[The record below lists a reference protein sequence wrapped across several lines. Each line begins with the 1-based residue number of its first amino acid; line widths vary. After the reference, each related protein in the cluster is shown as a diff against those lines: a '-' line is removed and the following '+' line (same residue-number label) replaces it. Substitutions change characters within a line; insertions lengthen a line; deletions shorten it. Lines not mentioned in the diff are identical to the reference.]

1 MTLAIPYRQRLPLA
15 IAALGFLF
23 LGLFLLYPLFNVF
36 SASLLDADGERLTLA
51 NYTKMLGRPF
61 YRTAILNTLG
71 IGLAATVITT
81 ALAVPFAFAL
91 ARLPIPG
98 KAAILALA
106 ALPLVLPSF
115 VSAYAIVLL
124 LGRSGI
130 VTQWLQSWGLGFGS
144 IYGAGGI
151 VLVYTLTL
159 YPYVLL
165 PTIAAF
171 KAVDV
176 SMEEAAQGLGSSPR
190 RTVWT
195 VTLPIVLPAVLAG
208 ALLVFIET
216 LENFGVPFV
225 LAEDMPIFAVEAF
238 KLFIGETAPNPASA
252 GVLGVLL
259 ILMTALVLLVQ
270 RRFLSARRFATN
282 ARQAPPILK
291 VGRGLQAAATIYCW
305 AIVILALV
313 PFFAIVVLSFLE
325 FRGPVL
331 HPNFSLAN
339 FAGLFDRSLRP
350 LANTLIFATLAAACV
365 TLVGVPIGYVVTR
378 FRSGVATLLDVIATL
393 PFAVAGTVL
402 AIGFIVSFNSGMLV
416 LTGGPLIM
424 VLAYT
429 VRKVP
434 FAVRSASAIVHQI
447 DASLEE
453 ASISLGRSPLADLPA
468 HRRAPDAGRHF
479 KRRGADLGHGGLRTE
494 RHRRALQRSLAH
506 HDRRHVPGARR
517 QRRGHRH
524 RRGLDPDRG
533 HPAADRAALSPG
545 SSLRIVDAMTPAVS
559 LRDLRAK
566 HLPGSAVKAF
576 VFTRGKAEP
585 CCWGVPN
592 R

>member
-1 MTLAIPYRQRLPLA
+1 VTLAIPYGKRLPLA

-23 LGLFLLYPLFNVF
+23 LGVFLLYPLFNVF
-36 SASLLDADGERLTLA
+36 SASLLDPDGERLTLA
-51 NYTKMLGRPF
+51 NYGKMLGRPF
-61 YRTAILNTLG
+61 YRAAILNTLG

-98 KAAILALA
+98 KAGILAMA

-130 VTQWLQSWGLGFGS
+130 VTQWLQSWGVGFGS

-259 ILMTALVLLVQ
+259 IATTVLVLLVQ
-270 RRFLSARRFATN
+270 RRFLSARRFSTSAC
-282 ARQAPPILK
+282 QAPPILK
-291 VGRGLQAAATIYCW
+291 VGRGLQAAATLYCW

-313 PFFAIVVLSFLE
+313 PFFAIVVLSFME

-331 HPNFSLAN
+331 HPHFSLAN
-339 FAGLFDRSLRP
+339 FSQLFERSMRP
-350 LANTLIFATLAAACV
+350 LVNTLVFASLAAACV
-365 TLVGVPIGYVVTR
+365 TLIGVPIGYVVTR
-378 FRSGVATLLDVIATL
+378 FRSGVAALLDVVATL
-393 PFAVAGTVL
+393 PFAIAGTVL
-402 AIGFIVSFNSGMLV
+402 AIGFVVSFNSGLLV

-424 VLAYT
+424 VLAYS

-447 DASLEE
+447 DPSLEE
-453 ASISLGRSPLADLPA
+453 ASISLGRSPLQT
-468 HRRAPDAGRHF
+468 F
-479 KRRGADLGHGGLRTE
+479 
-494 RHRRALQRSLAH
+494 
-506 HDRRHVPGARR
+506 
-517 QRRGHRH
+517 
-524 RRGLDPDRG
+524 
-533 HPAADRAALSPG
+533 
-545 SSLRIVDAMTPAVS
+545 LRIVVPLMLGGIVSGVVLTWVTVASELSATVVLYSGPWRTMTVVMFQALEGSGAGIATAAASTLIVVT
-559 LRDLRAK
+559 L
-566 HLPGSAVKAF
+566 LPIILLYRLVRRYELSML
-576 VFTRGKAEP
+576 
-585 CCWGVPN
+585 
-592 R
+592 

>member
-1 MTLAIPYRQRLPLA
+1 VTLGVPHGQRLPLA
-15 IAALGFLF
+15 IAALGFAF

-36 SASLLDADGERLTLA
+36 GASLLDAEGERLTLA

-61 YRTAILNTLG
+61 YRAAIANTLG
-71 IGLAATVITT
+71 IGLAATVLTT

-98 KAAILALA
+98 RAAILALA

-195 VTLPIVLPAVLAG
+195 VTLPIVLPAILAG

-252 GVLGVLL
+252 GVMGVLL
-259 ILMTALVLLVQ
+259 ILTTALVLLVQ
-270 RRFLSARRFATN
+270 RRFLAARRFATN
-282 ARQAPPILK
+282 TRQAPPILRI
-291 VGRGLQAAATIYCW
+291 GRGLKAAATLYCW

-313 PFFAIVVLSFLE
+313 PFLAIVVLSFLE

-331 HPNFSLAN
+331 HGHFSLAN

-350 LANTLIFATLAAACV
+350 LLNTLVFASLAAVCV
-365 TLVGVPIGYVVTR
+365 TLIGVPIGYVVTR
-378 FRSGVATLLDVIATL
+378 FRSGVATVLDVVATL

-402 AIGFIVSFNSGMLV
+402 AIGFVVSFNSGMLV
-416 LTGGPLIM
+416 LTGGPLIL
-424 VLAYT
+424 VLAYS

-447 DASLEE
+447 DPSLEE
-453 ASISLGRSPLADLPA
+453 ASISLGRSPWQT
-468 HRRAPDAGRHF
+468 F
-479 KRRGADLGHGGLRTE
+479 
-494 RHRRALQRSLAH
+494 
-506 HDRRHVPGARR
+506 
-517 QRRGHRH
+517 
-524 RRGLDPDRG
+524 
-533 HPAADRAALSPG
+533 
-545 SSLRIVDAMTPAVS
+545 LRIVVPLMLGGILSGVVLTWVTVASELSATVVLYSGPWRTMTVVMFQALEGSGAGIATAAASTLIVVT
-559 LRDLRAK
+559 L
-566 HLPGSAVKAF
+566 LPIVLLYRLVRRYELSMS
-576 VFTRGKAEP
+576 
-585 CCWGVPN
+585 
-592 R
+592 

>member
-1 MTLAIPYRQRLPLA
+1 MRLAVPHRQRLPLA
-15 IAALGFLF
+15 IASLGLLF
-23 LGLFLLYPLFNVF
+23 LAVFLLYPLLNVF
-36 SASLLDADGERLTLA
+36 GASMLDSEGQSFTFA

-61 YRTAILNTLG
+61 YRAAIFNTVG
-71 IGLAATVITT
+71 IGAAATVITT
-81 ALAVPFAFAL
+81 VLAVPLAFAL

-106 ALPLVLPSF
+106 AMPLVLPSF

-124 LGRSGI
+124 LGNSGI
-130 VTQWLQSWGLGFGS
+130 VTKALQEVGLDIGS

-165 PTIAAF
+165 PTVAAF

-176 SMEEAAQGLGSSPR
+176 SMEEAAQGLGSSPA
-190 RTVWT
+190 RTVRT
-195 VTLPIVLPAVLAG
+195 VILPIVLPAILAG

-225 LAEDMPIFAVEAF
+225 LAEDLPIFAVEAF

-252 GVLGVLL
+252 GVLATLL
-259 ILMTALVLLVQ
+259 ILTTVLVLLVQ
-270 RRFLSARRFATN
+270 RHFLSSRRFATN

-291 VGRGLQAAATIYCW
+291 IGPAFRILATVYCW
-305 AIVILALV
+305 TVVLLALV

-331 HPNFSLAN
+331 HGNFSLAN
-339 FAGLFDRSLRP
+339 FATLFDRDLRP
-350 LANTLIFATLAAACV
+350 MMNTLVFASAAALCT
-365 TLVGVPIGYVVTR
+365 TLIGVPVGYVVTR
-378 FRSGVATLLDVIATL
+378 YRSGVATVLDVVATL

-402 AIGFIVSFNSGMLV
+402 AIGFVVSFNSGPV
-416 LTGGPLIM
+416 ILTGGPLIL

-447 DASLEE
+447 DVSLEE
-453 ASISLGRSPLADLPA
+453 ASISLGRSPLQSFLRVVVPLMLGGILSGVVLTWVTVASELSATVVLYSGQWRTMTVVMFQALEGGGAGIATAAASTLIVLTLIPVVLLYRLL
-468 HRRAPDAGRHF
+468 RRY
-479 KRRGADLGHGGLRTE
+479 E
-494 RHRRALQRSLAH
+494 
-506 HDRRHVPGARR
+506 
-517 QRRGHRH
+517 
-524 RRGLDPDRG
+524 
-533 HPAADRAALSPG
+533 LS
-545 SSLRIVDAMTPAVS
+545 
-559 LRDLRAK
+559 
-566 HLPGSAVKAF
+566 
-576 VFTRGKAEP
+576 
-585 CCWGVPN
+585 
-592 R
+592 